1 MLVIRAAA
9 ADDAPLLKV
18 LIDEFAA
25 FERLSA
31 AITEESLRQ
40 DGFGT
45 DPQFRVFIAEWD
57 GFPAGYAL
65 FFDCYSSFQG
75 RCIFLE
81 DLYVRDEFRG
91 KKIGKALIARVAAA
105 ARGRNCF
112 GVMFNVLDWNRP
124 AIDFYKELGAEFWND
139 WKTVCLQGRALQ
151 SLAETV
157 R

>member
-81 DLYVRDEFRG
+81 DLYVRSEFRG
-91 KKIGKALIARVAAA
+91 KKIGKGVDCAGGSRGSGAQLFRSDVQRV
-105 ARGRNCF
+105 GLEPP
-112 GVMFNVLDWNRP
+112 GD
-124 AIDFYKELGAEFWND
+124 
-139 WKTVCLQGRALQ
+139 
-151 SLAETV
+151 
-157 R
+157 